1 MNGFEPVR
9 WRWSHF
15 RHHGYTYFDDP
26 LDFEIAI
33 RKPAD
38 VFYFLVYLF
47 PFMTLSILKKPLS
60 MKLSFT
66 H

>member
-15 RHHGYTYFDDP
+15 RHHGYTFFDDP

-38 VFYFLVYLF
+38 VFYSLVYLF
-47 PFMTLSILKKPLS
+47 HFMYFINFKKRLS
-60 MKLSFT
+60 MKLYFMP
-66 H
+66 

>member
-38 VFYFLVYLF
+38 YFLF
-47 PFMTLSILKKPLS
+47 F
-60 MKLSFT
+60 
-66 H
+66 